1 LKTQLNNQEE
11 SMGFNKFKKQIV
23 LIVSISALLF
33 QTGCSSMGKSVGLG
47 TAIGAGSGA
56 MLGGIV
62 DPGKNGQYRTRNV
75 IIGAGVGAIAGGFA
89 GRAIHESNEKDKE
102 LSYLK
107 GKEAERKSSKAGSP
121 PSLQQPK
128 VEAVWVESKVVGNR
142 YIEGHFEYIITEPTR
157 WEAP

>member
-1 LKTQLNNQEE
+1 MGKLK
-11 SMGFNKFKKQIV
+11 NKFV
-23 LIVSISALLF
+23 LVLGLSALLL
-33 QTGCSSMGKSVGLG
+33 QSGCSSMGKSVGLG

-89 GRAIHESNEKDKE
+89 GNAIHESNEKDKE
-102 LSYLK
+102 LAYLK

-128 VEAVWVESKVVGNR
+128 VEAIWVESKVVGNR

>member
-1 LKTQLNNQEE
+1 
-11 SMGFNKFKKQIV
+11 MGKQKNK
-23 LIVSISALLF
+23 LILILSLSILLL
-33 QTGCSSMGKSVGLG
+33 QTGCSSMGKSMGLG
-47 TAIGAGSGA
+47 GTIGAGTGA
-56 MLGGIV
+56 ALGGIV

-75 IIGAGVGAIAGGFA
+75 IIGAGVGAIAGTLA
-89 GRAIHESNEKDKE
+89 AASIHDSNERDKE
-102 LSYLK
+102 LAYLK
-107 GKEAERKSSKAGSP
+107 GQEAQRKSSKEQSV

>member
-1 LKTQLNNQEE
+1 
-11 SMGFNKFKKQIV
+11 MGFSKFKKQVV
-23 LIVSISALLF
+23 LIGSISALLF

-62 DPGKNGQYRTRNV
+62 DPGKNGKFRTRNV
-75 IIGAGVGAIAGGFA
+75 IIGAGVGALAGGLTGA
-89 GRAIHESNEKDKE
+89 AIHENNERDKE
-102 LSYLK
+102 LAYLK
-107 GKEAERKSSKAGSP
+107 GKEAQRKSSKAGSQ
-121 PSLQQPK
+121 PSLQRPK

-157 WEAP
+157 WESP